1 MKLAKQLIFKLDN
14 FLGKL
19 LHPANTIYVAA
30 QLRNGRCCVFKEL
43 LQVTVAGGRS
53 VLVGWESSLH
63 CRCWCCPHPSRSPQ
77 PAPPLQ
83 LFRSGCSP
91 PSLVPRPSMFPL
103 GLNMTSMS
111 GNVTPQSLL
120 SQLR

>member
-91 PSLVPRPSMFPL
+91 GR
-103 GLNMTSMS
+103 
-111 GNVTPQSLL
+111 
-120 SQLR
+120 SQLLASSSSPCGLGVVSALPLLVL